1 MGQTT
6 PVHDFW
12 LLLFLTEFSMWIW
25 TNTADPQPN
34 LHQLMTFC
42 CHHILV
48 LATSHG
54 HVSYCLQ
61 ENPLDVEMKIGEMG
75 ELVYKGHI
83 SETEAQ
89 GGICIIGLVQIRS
102 RNQEL
107 LVSNIGRDANHLGMM
122 VWLFHKTPEC
132 RCSLYFIY
140 MNPRGFHLNLCNYL
154 DCLKYTSVFWMEWL
168 VIYITDV
175 SSFEML
181 FIYTVYVRKNKNN
194 NQTFCS

>member
-1 MGQTT
+1 MGQATL
-6 PVHDFW
+6 VDNFW
-12 LLLFLTEFSMWIW
+12 LLLSLTESSMWTI

-34 LHQLMTFC
+34 PHQLMTFC
-42 CHHILV
+42 CHHTLV

-61 ENPLDVEMKIGEMG
+61 ENPLDVEMKIGGVG
-75 ELVYKGHI
+75 ELVYKGQI

-89 GGICIIGLVQIRS
+89 GGICIIGLVQIRY

-107 LVSNIGRDANHLGMM
+107 LISNMGRDANHLGMM
-122 VWLFHKTPEC
+122 VWLFHKTPKC

-140 MNPRGFHLNLCNYL
+140 MNPRGFHLIMCNYL

-168 VIYITDV
+168 VICITDV
-175 SSFEML
+175 SNFEMFSL
-181 FIYTVYVRKNKNN
+181 YIVYVRKNNN

>member
-1 MGQTT
+1 MGQAT

-12 LLLFLTEFSMWIW
+12 LLLFLTESSMWII

-61 ENPLDVEMKIGEMG
+61 ENPLDVEMKIGGMG

-89 GGICIIGLVQIRS
+89 GGIFIIGLVQIRS

-107 LVSNIGRDANHLGMM
+107 LVSNMDGDANHLGMM
-122 VWLFHKTPEC
+122 V
-132 RCSLYFIY
+132 
-140 MNPRGFHLNLCNYL
+140 
-154 DCLKYTSVFWMEWL
+154 
-168 VIYITDV
+168 
-175 SSFEML
+175 
-181 FIYTVYVRKNKNN
+181 
-194 NQTFCS
+194 